1 MIVYDFDKT
10 VFRRESSF
18 LFYRYCV
25 RRHPRLLKHLP
36 RIGLYA
42 LMAKLGRCSLT
53 RFKEEFHRYL
63 TSLADT
69 EALLESFWD
78 RYEHCIPAWLPPLLP
93 QGGLVISA
101 SPEFLV
107 EGLCRRLGLPVMGT
121 RMDIRSGAITGLN
134 CRGEEKPRRFRE
146 RYPDAEVEAFYS
158 DSTADSPMAAL
169 AKEAWLVRG
178 DRLTP
183 WPGKERKATSIENR
197 KRSE

>member
-107 EGLCRRLGLPVMGT
+107 EGLCRRLGLAVMGT
-121 RMDIRSGAITGLN
+121 RMDIRTGKITGQN
-134 CRGEEKPRRFRE
+134 CRGGEKPIRFRAE
-146 RYPDAEVEAFYS
+146 YPDAPVDAFYS
-158 DSTADSPMAAL
+158 DSMADAPMAAL
-169 AKEAWLVRG
+169 AEKAWLVRG
-178 DRLTP
+178 NRLSP
-183 WPGKERKATSIENR
+183 WPGKQEN
-197 KRSE
+197 